1 MTQIGRLGRRALFVK
16 VNKDNLAPDTL
27 HEQGVG
33 GGRSHIA
40 RTNDADF
47 HRGYLRGLSVVLT
60 GLPRAGQALLAM
72 VSLAGTR
79 EAVNQFVTKRPAIS
93 S

>member
-1 MTQIGRLGRRALFVK
+1 
-16 VNKDNLAPDTL
+16 
-27 HEQGVG
+27 
-33 GGRSHIA
+33 
-40 RTNDADF
+40 
-47 HRGYLRGLSVVLT
+47 VVLT
-60 GLPRAGQALLAM
+60 GLSRTGQALLTM